1 MKPPLISCLDI
12 SRGDRLV
19 PPPGNAV
26 MWSGLKRK
34 HGSAF
39 RRGKH
44 RMKFGFSSEQEEFR
58 SNLRRLLAN
67 RSPTKE
73 VRRLMETDEGYEPG
87 GWRAINAELGLTAIR
102 IPEVYGGYGFG
113 FGEQCI
119 VLEEMGR
126 ALVCAPYFATAVLA
140 AGAILNAGTE
150 TEKAALLPGIAA
162 GETNATLAW
171 VEDNGFWDA
180 AGTALAAT
188 DAGGRIVLNGHKTY
202 VIDGHTADLIV
213 VLARAPQGL
222 SLFTVD
228 GKAAGLTRRS
238 LKSMDPTRKF
248 ARLEF
253 DGVSATPLGP
263 AGGAAG
269 PFTRTMVEAS
279 VCLANEM
286 VGGADR
292 LREDALAYAMMR
304 MQFGKSIA
312 SFQSM
317 KHKQADMLLEVELA
331 KSAAYYA
338 AASLDDGD
346 GDAVANAHLAKASAS
361 DTYMQTAI
369 HAVQIHGGIGFTW
382 DNDTHLWFKRAK
394 SSEVL
399 LGDAGYHREL
409 MMQNWAA

>member
-1 MKPPLISCLDI
+1 
-12 SRGDRLV
+12 V
-19 PPPGNAV
+19 
-26 MWSGLKRK
+26 
-34 HGSAF
+34 
-39 RRGKH
+39 
-44 RMKFGFSSEQEEFR
+44 KFSFSSEQEEFR
-58 SNLRRLLAN
+58 SNLRRLLAD
-67 RSPTKE
+67 RSPTQE
-73 VRRLMETDEGYEPG
+73 VRRLMETDQGYERD
-87 GWRAINAELGLTAIR
+87 GWRAINAALGLTAIR
-102 IPEVYGGYGFG
+102 IPEAYGGYGLNFG
-113 FGEQCI
+113 DQCI

-126 ALVCAPYFATAVLA
+126 ALLCAPYFATAVLA
-140 AGAILNAGTE
+140 AGAVMNAGTE
-150 TEKAALLPGIAA
+150 AEKQALLPGIAA
-162 GETNATLAW
+162 GETTATFAW
-171 VEDNGFWDA
+171 VEDNGRWDA
-180 AGTALAAT
+180 EGTALTAT
-188 DAGGRIVLNGHKTY
+188 AESGQIVLNGHKSY
-202 VIDGHTADLIV
+202 VVDGHTADLIV
-213 VLARAPQGL
+213 VLARAPQDL

-228 GKAAGLTRRS
+228 GNAAGLTRRA

-253 DGVSATPLGP
+253 NRVTARPLGT
-263 AGGAAG
+263 AGGAAA
-269 PFTRTMVEAS
+269 PFACTMVEAA

-304 MQFGKSIA
+304 MQFGKPIA

-346 GDAVANAHLAKASAS
+346 DDARANAHLAKACAS
-361 DTYMQTAI
+361 DAYMQTAI

-399 LGDAGYHREL
+399 LGDANYHRGL
-409 MMQNWAA
+409 MMQNWPA

>member
-1 MKPPLISCLDI
+1 
-12 SRGDRLV
+12 
-19 PPPGNAV
+19 
-26 MWSGLKRK
+26 
-34 HGSAF
+34 
-39 RRGKH
+39 
-44 RMKFGFSSEQEEFR
+44 
-58 SNLRRLLAN
+58 
-67 RSPTKE
+67 
-73 VRRLMETDEGYEPG
+73 METDDGYERD
-87 GWRAINAELGLTAIR
+87 GWRAINGELGLSAIR
-102 IPEVYGGYGFG
+102 IPESYGGHGFG

-126 ALVCAPYFATAVLA
+126 ALLCAPYFATAVLA

-150 TEKAALLPGIAA
+150 TEKQALLPGIAA
-162 GETNATLAW
+162 GETIATLAW
-171 VEDNGFWDA
+171 VEDNGRWDA
-180 AGTALAAT
+180 EATTLTAV
-188 DAGGRIVLNGHKTY
+188 AGGGEIVLNGHKTY
-202 VIDGHTADLIV
+202 VVDGKIADLIV

-222 SLFTVD
+222 SLYTVD
-228 GKAAGLTRRS
+228 GNAAGLIRRA

-253 DGVSATPLGP
+253 DGVVARSLGT
-263 AGGAAG
+263 AGGAAA
-269 PFTRTMVEAS
+269 PFARTMVEAA

-304 MQFGKSIA
+304 MQFGKPIA

-331 KSAAYYA
+331 KSAAYSA
-338 AASLDDGD
+338 ASSLDDGD
-346 GDAVANAHLAKASAS
+346 DDAVANAHLAKACAS

-394 SSEVL
+394 SSEML
-399 LGDAGYHREL
+399 LGDASYHREL
-409 MMQNWAA
+409 MLQNWAA

>member
-1 MKPPLISCLDI
+1 
-12 SRGDRLV
+12 
-19 PPPGNAV
+19 
-26 MWSGLKRK
+26 
-34 HGSAF
+34 
-39 RRGKH
+39 
-44 RMKFGFSSEQEEFR
+44 
-58 SNLRRLLAN
+58 
-67 RSPTKE
+67 
-73 VRRLMETDEGYEPG
+73 
-87 GWRAINAELGLTAIR
+87 
-102 IPEVYGGYGFG
+102 
-113 FGEQCI
+113 
-119 VLEEMGR
+119 
-126 ALVCAPYFATAVLA
+126 VLA

-171 VEDNGFWDA
+171 VEDNGRWDA
-180 AGTALAAT
+180 EGTALAAT
-188 DAGGRIVLNGHKTY
+188 EAGGRTVLDGHKTY
-202 VIDGHTADLIV
+202 VVDGHTADLIV

-253 DGVSATPLGP
+253 DGVPATPLG
-263 AGGAAG
+263 ATGGAAT
-269 PFTRTMVEAS
+269 PFARTMVEAA
-279 VCLANEM
+279 VCIANEM

-346 GDAVANAHLAKASAS
+346 ADAVANAHLAKACAS

-399 LGDAGYHREL
+399 LGDAAYHREL